1 MNILYSLFY
10 TVFLL
15 AIVSAAALPV
25 ILFIRFI
32 VINIPKKFIMY
43 LWMLYLVRSICPVS
57 LSSIFAIVPSF
68 NRKVHIFMETM
79 GLSFVSNGGS
89 LKGWQ
94 SVFVEPFTVNI
105 NFRFCSIIWA
115 AGAVFICIYTFVKQ
129 ARIRNWLNSGAKR
142 LESDI
147 YQR

>member
-10 TVFLL
+10 TVFSL

-105 NFRFCSIIWA
+105 NFRFCSIIWQQEPFLY
-115 AGAVFICIYTFVKQ
+115 VYIH
-129 ARIRNWLNSGAKR
+129 L
-142 LESDI
+142 
-147 YQR
+147 

>member
-57 LSSIFAIVPSF
+57 LSSIFAIVPSLTG
-68 NRKVHIFMETM
+68 KCIF
-79 GLSFVSNGGS
+79 L
-89 LKGWQ
+89 WRRWD
-94 SVFVEPFTVNI
+94 
-105 NFRFCSIIWA
+105 FRLFQMA
-115 AGAVFICIYTFVKQ
+115 EV
-129 ARIRNWLNSGAKR
+129 
-142 LESDI
+142 
-147 YQR
+147 

>member
-89 LKGWQ
+89 LKDGRAFLT
-94 SVFVEPFTVNI
+94 S
-105 NFRFCSIIWA
+105 
-115 AGAVFICIYTFVKQ
+115 
-129 ARIRNWLNSGAKR
+129 R
-142 LESDI
+142 LP
-147 YQR
+147 